1 MTEEE
6 NRDMVTMFVVGL
18 HLSLV
23 ALLEPNGGG
32 LAVEP
37 AEQWWIKDSLRSSFL
52 CPEQN

>member
-37 AEQWWIKDSLRSSFL
+37 AWIKDSLRSSFL